1 MIIEESS
8 NLNERCLTEMKKIE
22 NITNVTL
29 WSKNFLLLLL
39 GNFFVYQG
47 ILMLIPTFP
56 VYIKQLGGSD
66 LEASLPFAVVSI
78 SALIVRSI
86 SGNAAD
92 NFGRRP
98 LLIAGMCLLLIFNG
112 SYFLVSGI
120 GIILVLRFCQGIGWG
135 MTSTVLATIMS
146 DIVPANRRGE
156 GTGYFALSIILG
168 TSFATVVGIEALK
181 RYDFNG
187 ILLISTLLVG
197 IGLLCTQSMSLA
209 VIKKET
215 PVNNSTRGIVWT
227 DLFEKSALLPAFL
240 CFLHSITFGGIM
252 SFIILFGQETG
263 IENVGLYFVGHV
275 AMILISRPFAGKLFD
290 RKGHAFVIIPGVLFM
305 IVGLGMLSYATSIYA
320 LIAASLCYGLGY
332 GAAHPSLQAWA
343 IQRSPADRK
352 GAANGTFLS
361 SLDLGYA
368 IGAVLLG
375 LIATHTNYATMY
387 RISILFLV
395 AFAGIY
401 GYHLLQSKK
410 VQSKVDADEED
421 DDDEKLA

>member
-1 MIIEESS
+1 MMECKKDESS
-8 NLNERCLTEMKKIE
+8 NAT
-22 NITNVTL
+22 TL
-29 WSKNFLLLLL
+29 WSKNFLLLVF

-56 VYIKQLGGSD
+56 LYIKQIGGND

-92 NFGRRP
+92 TYGRRP
-98 LLIAGMCLLLIFNG
+98 LLIIGMSLLIIFNC

-120 GIILVLRFCQGIGWG
+120 GIILALRFCQGIGWG

-146 DIVPANRRGE
+146 DIVSAKRRGE

-168 TSFATVVGIEALK
+168 TSFATVLGIEAMK
-181 RYDFNG
+181 RYNFDV
-187 ILLISTLLVG
+187 ILMISTVLVG
-197 IGLLCTQSMSLA
+197 LGMVLTQ
-209 VIKKET
+209 
-215 PVNNSTRGIVWT
+215 GISIAPSEKVHKAKRTQGFSWN
-227 DLFEKSALLPAFL
+227 DLFEKSALLPASL

-263 IENVGLYFVGHV
+263 IENVGIYFVGHV
-275 AMILISRPFAGKLFD
+275 SMILISRPFAGKLFD
-290 RKGHAFVIIPGVLFM
+290 QKGHSFVIIPGVLLM
-305 IVGLGMLSYATSIYA
+305 IVGLFILSYATSMYS
-320 LIAASLCYGLGY
+320 LVAASLCYGLGY

-343 IQRSPADRK
+343 IQRSPEERK

-395 AFAGIY
+395 VFAVIY
-401 GYHLLQSKK
+401 GYHLIKAKQ
-410 VQSKVDADEED
+410 QGINENEYDEES
-421 DDDEKLA
+421 A

>member
-1 MIIEESS
+1 MECKKDESS
-8 NLNERCLTEMKKIE
+8 SAT
-22 NITNVTL
+22 TL
-29 WSKNFLLLLL
+29 WSKNFLLLVF

-56 VYIKQLGGSD
+56 LYIKQIGGND

-92 NFGRRP
+92 KYGRRP
-98 LLIAGMCLLLIFNG
+98 LLIIGMSLLIIFNC

-146 DIVPANRRGE
+146 DIVSTKRRGE

-168 TSFATVVGIEALK
+168 TSFATVLGIEAMK
-181 RYDFNG
+181 RYNFDV
-187 ILLISTLLVG
+187 ILTISTVLVG
-197 IGLLCTQSMSLA
+197 LGMVLTQ
-209 VIKKET
+209 
-215 PVNNSTRGIVWT
+215 GISIAPIEKVHKPKPITQGFSWN

-263 IENVGLYFVGHV
+263 IENVGIYFIGHV
-275 AMILISRPFAGKLFD
+275 SMILISRPFAGKLFD
-290 RKGHAFVIIPGVLFM
+290 RKGHSFVIIPGVLLM
-305 IVGLGMLSYATSIYA
+305 IIGLFILSYATSMYS
-320 LIAASLCYGLGY
+320 LVAASLCYGLGY

-343 IQRSPADRK
+343 IQRSPEERK

-387 RISILFLV
+387 RISVLFLV
-395 AFAGIY
+395 VFAVIY
-401 GYHLLQSKK
+401 GYHLIKAKQDS
-410 VQSKVDADEED
+410 ANENEYDEES
-421 DDDEKLA
+421 A

>member
-1 MIIEESS
+1 MTIKKVNS
-8 NLNERCLTEMKKIE
+8 NSAT
-22 NITNVTL
+22 TL
-29 WSKNFLLLLL
+29 WSKNFWLLLF

-56 VYIKQLGGSD
+56 LYIKQMGGND
-66 LEASLPFAVVSI
+66 LQASLPFAVISI

-98 LLIAGMCLLLIFNG
+98 LLIVGMCILLIFNC
-112 SYFLVSGI
+112 SYFVASGI

-146 DIVPANRRGE
+146 DIVSAKHRGE

-168 TSFATVVGIEALK
+168 TSFATVVGIEVMK
-181 RYDFNG
+181 RYNFDAI
-187 ILLISTLLVG
+187 ILVSTLLVAVGMLLTQG
-197 IGLLCTQSMSLA
+197 IAITTTKKIVKPKITTQGL
-209 VIKKET
+209 
-215 PVNNSTRGIVWT
+215 VWS
-227 DLFEKSALLPAFL
+227 DLFEQRALLPAFL

-252 SFIILFGQETG
+252 SFIMLFGQENG
-263 IENVGLYFVGHV
+263 IENVGIYFVGHV

-290 RKGHAFVIIPGVLFM
+290 RRGHAFVIVPGILLM
-305 IVGLGMLSYATSIYA
+305 IVGLCMLSYATSIYFLVA
-320 LIAASLCYGLGY
+320 SSLCYGLGY
-332 GAAHPSLQAWA
+332 GAVHPSLQAWA

-368 IGAVLLG
+368 VGAVLLG
-375 LIATHTNYATMY
+375 LIASHTNYAMMY

-395 AFAGIY
+395 AFAIIY
-401 GYHLLQSKK
+401 GYHLRNTKQK
-410 VQSKVDADEED
+410 AM
-421 DDDEKLA
+421 DEKSYDEKFA

>member
-1 MIIEESS
+1 MECKKDESS
-8 NLNERCLTEMKKIE
+8 SATA
-22 NITNVTL
+22 L
-29 WSKNFLLLLL
+29 WSKNFLLLLF

-56 VYIKQLGGSD
+56 LYIKQIGGND

-92 NFGRRP
+92 KYGRRP
-98 LLIAGMCLLLIFNG
+98 LLIIGMSLLILFNC

-120 GIILVLRFCQGIGWG
+120 GIILALRFCQGIGWG

-146 DIVPANRRGE
+146 DIVSAKRRGE

-168 TSFATVVGIEALK
+168 TSFATVLGIEAMK
-181 RYDFNG
+181 RYNFDV
-187 ILLISTLLVG
+187 ILVISTVLVG
-197 IGLLCTQSMSLA
+197 LGMVLTQ
-209 VIKKET
+209 
-215 PVNNSTRGIVWT
+215 GISIAPREKVLKSKRTQGFSWN

-252 SFIILFGQETG
+252 SFILLFGQETG
-263 IENVGLYFVGHV
+263 IENVGIYFVGHV
-275 AMILISRPFAGKLFD
+275 SMILISRPFAGTLFD
-290 RKGHAFVIIPGVLFM
+290 RKGHSFVIIPGVLLM
-305 IVGLGMLSYATSIYA
+305 IVGLFILSYATSMYS
-320 LIAASLCYGLGY
+320 LVAASLCYGLGY

-343 IQRSPADRK
+343 IQRSPEERK

-387 RISILFLV
+387 RTSIFFLV
-395 AFAGIY
+395 VFAVIY
-401 GYHLLQSKK
+401 GYHLIKAKQQSINENEY
-410 VQSKVDADEED
+410 DEES
-421 DDDEKLA
+421 A